1 MAESLTLDLDN
12 GHISLD
18 DVRLRVDEM
27 LAVLLQ
33 SEEEMTEEKTWKW
46 LDENLVGTR

>member
-1 MAESLTLDLDN
+1 MAESLALDLDN
-12 GHISLD
+12 GHVTLD
-18 DVRLRVDEM
+18 DVCLRVDEM

-33 SEEEMTEEKTWKW
+33 SEEEMTDDESWKW